1 MAPRFE
7 RVSLR
12 GRLMTIGLLGVAG
25 SLLLGG
31 IVLYAVLASSL
42 ARTVQSETLASARE
56 VALLVDQGRTP
67 DPVPASGAQVVQVLS
82 ADNRVVTASLA
93 ADRLTPLVTEDERR
107 RALDGETVVVP
118 GSRSGATG
126 NLQVGA
132 VEAGPGAA
140 RVVVVAAL
148 PTADLES
155 ATLTLRTLLL
165 VGFPLL
171 LVVIGLIAWRV
182 IGAAL
187 RPVEE
192 LRSGAARIDGSLA
205 DERLPV
211 PASRDEISA
220 LARTLNEMLDRVAAA
235 RRTQRSFVA
244 DAAHELRS
252 PLATMRTQLEVAQ
265 RLGEGDGLPTDLLPE
280 VARLSSLVEDLLL
293 LARTDDGGRARPVGP
308 VELDVLVDDVVARY
322 AAARVSVRRTASGV
336 GPQVVDAVRDELY
349 RALTNLVDNAVRHAT
364 STVTVEV
371 GEGPMVTVTDDG
383 AGIPETER
391 ERVFDRFSRLDEA
404 RDRDSGGTGLGLAIT
419 RELLRRN
426 GLEVSLDDADPGL
439 RAVIHPGAVAQ
450 PAASSWAT
458 SSAIC
463 AVFERGTLGGGCRR
477 RRTGRGCWGSRGPAA
492 AGRRP
497 SGRPRRRRRAWGTRP
512 PRGRRGRRRSAPPR
526 GRAGPRRR

>member
-1 MAPRFE
+1 MVTRFE

-42 ARTVQSETLASARE
+42 TRTVQSETLASARE

-93 ADRLTPLVTEDERR
+93 ADRLTPLVTDDERR

-118 GSRSGATG
+118 GSRSGVTG
-126 NLQVGA
+126 SLQVGA
-132 VEAGPGAA
+132 VEAGPGSA

-165 VGFPLL
+165 VAFPLL
-171 LVVIGLIAWRV
+171 LLVLGLIAWRV

-187 RPVEE
+187 RPVEQ

-211 PASRDEISA
+211 PATRDEISA
-220 LARTLNEMLDRVAAA
+220 LACTLNEMLDRVAAA

-265 RLGEGDGLPTDLLPE
+265 RLGEGETLPADLLPE
-280 VARLSSLVEDLLL
+280 VARLSALVEDLLL
-293 LARTDDGGRARPVGP
+293 LARSDDRSRARPAESVD
-308 VELDVLVDDVVARY
+308 LDDLVDDVVARY
-322 AAARVSVRRTASGV
+322 ASARVPARRAG
-336 GPQVVDAVRDELY
+336 GGGEPQVVDGARDELY
-349 RALTNLVDNAVRHAT
+349 RALTNLVDNAVRHAA
-364 STVTVEV
+364 SVVTV
-371 GEGPMVTVTDDG
+371 VTVATIEADDGSPGSPGSLISVSDDG
-383 AGIPETER
+383 AGIPEAER
-391 ERVFDRFSRLDEA
+391 ERVFDRFTRLDDA

-426 GLEVSLDDADPGL
+426 GAEVVLEDAGRGV
-439 RAVIHPGAVAQ
+439 RAVI
-450 PAASSWAT
+450 T
-458 SSAIC
+458 
-463 AVFERGTLGGGCRR
+463 F
-477 RRTGRGCWGSRGPAA
+477 
-492 AGRRP
+492 RP
-497 SGRPRRRRRAWGTRP
+497 
-512 PRGRRGRRRSAPPR
+512 
-526 GRAGPRRR
+526 

>member
-1 MAPRFE
+1 MTTRFE

-42 ARTVQSETLASARE
+42 TRTVQSETLASARE

-82 ADNRVVTASLA
+82 ADNRVVTASLT

-107 RALDGETVVVP
+107 RALAGETVVVP
-118 GSRSGATG
+118 GHRSGVTG

-132 VEAGPGAA
+132 VEAGPGSA

-165 VGFPLL
+165 VGFPMLL
-171 LVVIGLIAWRV
+171 LVIALIAWRV

-187 RPVEE
+187 RPVEQ

-211 PASRDEISA
+211 PATRDEISA
-220 LARTLNEMLDRVAAA
+220 LATTLNEMLDRVAAA

-252 PLATMRTQLEVAQ
+252 PLATIRTQLEVAQ
-265 RLGEGDGLPTDLLPE
+265 RLGEGDGLPVDLLPE
-280 VARLSSLVEDLLL
+280 VARLSTLVEDLLL
-293 LARTDDGGRARPVGP
+293 LARTDDGGRGRSVGP
-308 VELDVLVDDVVARY
+308 VDLDELLDDVVGRY
-322 AAARVSVRRTASGV
+322 ASARVPVRRNGSPAQEA
-336 GPQVVDAVRDELY
+336 PVVAVRDELY
-349 RALTNLVDNAVRHAT
+349 RAVTNLVDNAVRHAT
-364 STVTVEV
+364 SRVTLTLAAVAGAV
-371 GEGPMVTVTDDG
+371 QLSITDDG
-383 AGIPETER
+383 HGIPEGDR
-391 ERVFDRFSRLDEA
+391 ERVFDRFTRLDDA
-404 RDRDSGGTGLGLAIT
+404 RDRDSGGSGLGLAIT

-426 GLEVSLDDADPGL
+426 GVEVALLDAEPGV
-439 RAVIHPGAVAQ
+439 RAVLTVPH
-450 PAASSWAT
+450 T
-458 SSAIC
+458 SS
-463 AVFERGTLGGGCRR
+463 
-477 RRTGRGCWGSRGPAA
+477 
-492 AGRRP
+492 
-497 SGRPRRRRRAWGTRP
+497 P
-512 PRGRRGRRRSAPPR
+512 P
-526 GRAGPRRR
+526 

>member
-1 MAPRFE
+1 MVTRFE

-42 ARTVQSETLASARE
+42 TRTVQSETLASARE

-93 ADRLTPLVTEDERR
+93 ADRLTPLVTDDERR
-107 RALDGETVVVP
+107 RALDGETMVVP
-118 GSRSGATG
+118 GSRSGVTG
-126 NLQVGA
+126 SLQVGA
-132 VEAGPGAA
+132 VEAGPGSA

-165 VGFPLL
+165 VAFPLL
-171 LVVIGLIAWRV
+171 LLVLGLIAWRV

-187 RPVEE
+187 RPVEQ

-211 PASRDEISA
+211 PATRDEISA

-265 RLGEGDGLPTDLLPE
+265 RLGEGETLPVDLLPE
-280 VARLSSLVEDLLL
+280 VARLSALVEDLLL
-293 LARTDDGGRARPVGP
+293 LARSDDRSRARPAESVD
-308 VELDVLVDDVVARY
+308 LDDLVDDVVARY
-322 AAARVSVRRTASGV
+322 ASARVPVRRAG
-336 GPQVVDAVRDELY
+336 GGGEPQVVDGARDELY
-349 RALTNLVDNAVRHAT
+349 RAMTNLVDNAVRHAASVVT
-364 STVTVEV
+364 LVTVEV
-371 GEGPMVTVTDDG
+371 DEGSPGSPGSPGSLISVSDDG
-383 AGIPETER
+383 AGIPEAER
-391 ERVFDRFSRLDEA
+391 ERVFGRFTRLDDA

-426 GLEVSLDDADPGL
+426 GAEVVLEDAGPGV
-439 RAVIHPGAVAQ
+439 RAVI
-450 PAASSWAT
+450 T
-458 SSAIC
+458 
-463 AVFERGTLGGGCRR
+463 F
-477 RRTGRGCWGSRGPAA
+477 
-492 AGRRP
+492 RP
-497 SGRPRRRRRAWGTRP
+497 
-512 PRGRRGRRRSAPPR
+512 
-526 GRAGPRRR
+526 